1 MPHLILEY
9 AEDAVSRD
17 ELPGLL
23 AEVHEVARATGL
35 FAESRIKVRA
45 RPVADYL
52 TAGERRPFVHAELR
66 IQAGRSPEE
75 RKRLAEAV
83 LAILRARLAG
93 TVLTAEVVEMDS
105 AAYARFYPEPEEG
118 AP

>member
-9 AEDAVSRD
+9 AEAAIPRAEV
-17 ELPGLL
+17 PALL

-35 FAESRIKVRA
+35 FTESRIKVRA

-52 TAGERRPFVHAELR
+52 TGGERRPFVHAELR
-66 IQAGRSPEE
+66 IRAGRSPEE

-93 TVLTAEVVEMDS
+93 TVLTAEVVEMDP
-105 AAYARFYPEPEEG
+105 AAYARYYPDPEEE